1 MVLREP
7 APGVTARAGFAD
19 VPALIMSKSNTKF
32 EESINDLARRIG
44 MKTSDDN
51 DDDDGPTWPSHDW
64 MNQ

>member
-1 MVLREP
+1 
-7 APGVTARAGFAD
+7 
-19 VPALIMSKSNTKF
+19 MSKSNTKF